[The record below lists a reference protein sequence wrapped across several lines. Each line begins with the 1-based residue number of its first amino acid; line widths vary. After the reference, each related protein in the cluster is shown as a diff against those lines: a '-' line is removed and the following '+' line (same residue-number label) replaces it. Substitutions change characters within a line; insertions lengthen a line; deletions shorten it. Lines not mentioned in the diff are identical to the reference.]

1 MSPINEPQGRRGTRL
16 PISAEDPV
24 WLDTSQWTEDNM
36 QPHSNLV
43 VSESE
48 QGNIARVLGRLT
60 LDTGA
65 SHVLLLDKS
74 GQVISAQGQSGRR
87 DVIALGALLAGAF
100 SSSRQVAEI
109 LGERDFR
116 TILQQGVHE
125 SMYTSLIGDQWLLV
139 VVFDRQTH
147 VGLVKVLARK
157 AVEELERVLERV
169 RVGGAQ
175 AKEQV
180 VNVRFRDS
188 VASTIDA
195 LFQD

>member
-1 MSPINEPQGRRGTRL
+1 
-16 PISAEDPV
+16 
-24 WLDTSQWTEDNM
+24 M
-36 QPHSNLV
+36 QPLSHLIV
-43 VSESE
+43 AESE

-60 LDTGA
+60 IDTGA

-74 GQVISAQGQSGRR
+74 GQLISAQGQTDQR

-100 SSSRQVAEI
+100 ASSRQVAEI

-116 TILQQGVHE
+116 TIVQQGLHE
-125 SMYTSLIGDQWLLV
+125 SLYTSLIGEQWLLV

-157 AVEELERVLERV
+157 AVLELERVLDRV
-169 RVGGAQ
+169 RAGGAQ
-175 AKEQV
+175 TKEQV

-188 VASTIDA
+188 AASTIDS

>member
-1 MSPINEPQGRRGTRL
+1 MEQL
-16 PISAEDPV
+16 
-24 WLDTSQWTEDNM
+24 
-36 QPHSNLV
+36 SNLV

-48 QGNIARVLGRLT
+48 LGNIARVLGRLT

-74 GQVISAQGQSGRR
+74 GQLISTQGQTGQR
-87 DVIALGALLAGAF
+87 DIIALGALLAGAF

-125 SMYTSLIGDQWLLV
+125 SLYTSLIGEQWLLV
-139 VVFDRQTH
+139 IVFDKQTH
-147 VGLVKVLARK
+147 VGLVKVLARR
-157 AVEELERVLERV
+157 ACEELARVLERV
-169 RVGGAQ
+169 KAGGAQ

-180 VNVRFRDS
+180 VNVQFRDS
-188 VASTIDA
+188 VANTIDL

>member
-1 MSPINEPQGRRGTRL
+1 MAPAPSSPYNEATDGPPERGGL
-16 PISAEDPV
+16 PAATE
-24 WLDTSQWTEDNM
+24 WLEGTMEHLT
-36 QPHSNLV
+36 HLV

-48 QGNIARVLGRLT
+48 LGNIARILGRLT
-60 LDTGA
+60 METGA

-74 GQVISAQGQSGRR
+74 GQLISAQGQTDQR
-87 DVIALGALLAGAF
+87 DVINLGALLAGAF

-109 LGERDFR
+109 LGEKDFR
-116 TILQQGVHE
+116 HILQQGVHE
-125 SMYTSLIGDQWLLV
+125 SIYTSLIGEQWLLV

-157 AVEELERVLERV
+157 SAEDLEHVLERV
-169 RVGGAQ
+169 RSGGAQ
-175 AKEQV
+175 IKDQV

-188 VASTIDA
+188 VANAIDY

>member
-1 MSPINEPQGRRGTRL
+1 MPMLEGSMEQLT
-16 PISAEDPV
+16 
-24 WLDTSQWTEDNM
+24 
-36 QPHSNLV
+36 NLV
-43 VSESE
+43 VSEGE
-48 QGNIARVLGRLT
+48 LGNIARVLGRLT
-60 LDTGA
+60 QDTGA

-74 GQVISAQGQSGRR
+74 GQLISTQGQGGQR

-109 LGERDFR
+109 LGEKDFR
-116 TILQQGVHE
+116 SILQQGVHE

-139 VVFDRQTH
+139 IVFDRQTH

-157 AVEELERVLERV
+157 ATDEMERVLSRV
-169 RVGGAQ
+169 RAGGAQ

-180 VNVRFRDS
+180 VNVQFRDS
-188 VASTIDA
+188 VANTIDL